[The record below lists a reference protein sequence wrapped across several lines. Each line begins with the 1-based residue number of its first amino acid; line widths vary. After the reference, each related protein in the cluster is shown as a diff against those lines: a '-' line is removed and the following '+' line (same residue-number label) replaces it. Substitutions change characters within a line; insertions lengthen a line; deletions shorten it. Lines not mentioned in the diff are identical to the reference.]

1 MIAMFEHLNPSD
13 YLVPEEAVRQVL
25 TPALVFHG
33 ESIRSNLRRVIACAG
48 GDPNR
53 WRPHMKTSKSPHVF
67 REMLALGIRHFK
79 CATTR
84 EAEVFLRTASEA
96 DEPIDLLVAYTLYGP
111 ALERLEKLAAEYP
124 QHAMATITEEE
135 DHARAVP
142 EGIGLYVDVN
152 SGMNRTG
159 IPMDRTDDIL
169 RVARAIRSFRG
180 VHFYDGHMLGVPG
193 AHDRSQAAARGYE
206 TACTIVRSLATAG
219 IPVPELLTSGTP
231 VLEDGIR
238 FAPFA
243 ALEGTVHRISAG
255 TAQLHDA
262 RSQELMP
269 DFGFQP
275 GATVLVRVISF
286 PRPGWIT
293 VDCGSKGIA
302 AEAGTPVACV
312 LGHPEYEV
320 ETVTEEHIGIR
331 IPAGEKPPAR
341 GTLLQLIP
349 RHVCPTVNLAEH
361 ALWVEN
367 GRLKEIVPIAARAH
381 DLLVDSA

>member
-1 MIAMFEHLNPSD
+1 MKAMFEHLKQSD
-13 YLVPEEAVRQVL
+13 YLVPEESVRHVL

-33 ESIRSNLRRVIACAG
+33 AAIRNNLRRVIACAG
-48 GDPNR
+48 DDPNR

-79 CATTR
+79 CATLR
-84 EAEVFLRTASEA
+84 EAEVFLGAAEEA
-96 DEPIDLLVAYTLYGP
+96 DLPIDLMVAYTLYGP
-111 ALERLEKLAAEYP
+111 ALDRLCKLAARFP
-124 QHAMATITEEE
+124 RHTLSTLTEEE
-135 DHARAVP
+135 DHARAID
-142 EGIGLYVDVN
+142 GSIGLYVDVN

-159 IPMDRTDDIL
+159 IPMDRTDEIV
-169 RVARAIRSFRG
+169 RVTRAIESFRG
-180 VHFYDGHMLGVPG
+180 VHFYDGHMLGVS
-193 AHDRSQAAARGYE
+193 DTNERSRAAARGYE
-206 TACTIVRSLATAG
+206 TACAIVRAIEAAG

-243 ALEGTVHRISAG
+243 ALESTVHRISAG

-269 DFGFQP
+269 DFGFLP

-302 AEAGTPVACV
+302 AEAGAPVAFV
-312 LGHPEYEV
+312 LGHPDYFV
-320 ETVTEEHIGIR
+320 EHVTEEHIGIR
-331 IPAGEKPPAR
+331 IPAGAEPPAR
-341 GTLLQLIP
+341 GSLL
-349 RHVCPTVNLAEH
+349 
-361 ALWVEN
+361 
-367 GRLKEIVPIAARAH
+367 
-381 DLLVDSA
+381 